1 MLLTPPHTVLVVL
14 LNGFISGSL
23 LQQHP
28 LYKPPMFNF
37 RSPTVLW
44 RYVALKSMHSK
55 LREVVPFLRSCHIH
69 CISTPFPIGCTLIH
83 PTNQKMSHLFE
94 PSHECLQLKNLRL
107 EKINSIKLLLFTKC
121 MLLSNQCKWRLFGPW
136 ETTMFYVPLKLA
148 ETIIFHRPHLFV
160 LPLKCYFMIC
170 LELLNLLV
178 GPVQVCLQL

>member
-1 MLLTPPHTVLVVL
+1 MPLTPPHTVLMVL

-55 LREVVPFLRSCHIH
+55 LHKVVPFLRSCHIH

-136 ETTMFYVPLKLA
+136 ETTMFYM
-148 ETIIFHRPHLFV
+148 FHRNYNLSSPIPVCPSSQVLFHD
-160 LPLKCYFMIC
+160 LS
-170 LELLNLLV
+170 
-178 GPVQVCLQL
+178 

>member
-1 MLLTPPHTVLVVL
+1 MPLTPPHTVLVVL
-14 LNGFISGSL
+14 LNGFISSSL

-37 RSPTVLW
+37 RSPTALR

-55 LREVVPFLRSCHIH
+55 LCDVH

-94 PSHECLQLKNLRL
+94 PSHERLQLKNLRL
-107 EKINSIKLLLFTKC
+107 EKINSIKLLPFTKC

-136 ETTMFYVPLKLA
+136 ETTMFLCSIKL
-148 ETIIFHRPHLFV
+148 
-160 LPLKCYFMIC
+160 
-170 LELLNLLV
+170 
-178 GPVQVCLQL
+178 VCSRKL